1 LKPIILVADERDGPL
16 ATLRD
21 AVSSRY
27 GHAYDV
33 VTASG
38 TSKAFQVLAR
48 LADEGRTVA
57 VAFAYLRQGGID
69 GIKLLGRAR
78 QHHAGVVRLLTIDV
92 GDRAAESSIA
102 RALTLNHIDFYLGMP
117 WASPE
122 EELYP
127 LLAEAVRVWARAH
140 LPRYEKAKIIGDP
153 ASAIV
158 RSLTRRAELMN
169 AAYGVHSPDSPEGG
183 ALIRAHGLRP
193 DDVPVAVL
201 YDGRVVHDPSPLRVA
216 LALGAPTL
224 PDGSPTHDVAVVGAG
239 PAGLAA
245 GMYAASE
252 GLGVLLLES
261 ATPGGQA
268 GSSGMIRNYLGFPW
282 GVAGADLADR
292 GMRQAVHFG
301 ARFAVAPPARSLR
314 TDGEERVIGLEDG
327 REVRARTVVLAT
339 GVTYRR
345 LEAPGVER
353 LVGKGVFY
361 GAGTAEARAMG
372 DARPCIVGA
381 GNSAGQL
388 AAVLLQAGARVTLL
402 VRGDSLAKSMSAY
415 LIDELEAEGRFA
427 VLTNS
432 VVAEVLG
439 ESHVEGVT
447 IRDRATGE
455 IQKLATD
462 ALFVMIGADPHTEWL
477 GSVARDGRGF
487 VLTGPDLLDEGR
499 PPPAWPHARPPLVLE
514 TSMPGVFAAGDIRH
528 GSIKRV
534 AGAAGEGAASVLLI
548 RQYLGR

>member
-1 LKPIILVADERDGPL
+1 LKPIILVADERDGPR
-16 ATLRD
+16 ATLRS
-21 AVSSRY
+21 AVSARY

-38 TSKAFQVLAR
+38 TSEAREVLAR
-48 LADEGRTVA
+48 LADEGRSVA
-57 VAFAYLRQGGID
+57 VAIAYLRQGGID
-69 GIKLLGRAR
+69 GIELLGGAR
-78 QHHAGVVRLLTIDV
+78 QHHPDAVRLLTIDV
-92 GDRAAESSIA
+92 GDRAAERSIA
-102 RALTLNHIDFYLGMP
+102 RALTLNHLDFYLGVP

-127 LLAEAVRVWARAH
+127 VLAEAVRAWARAN

-169 AAYGVHSPDSPEGG
+169 VAYGVYPPDSAEGA

-201 YDGRVVHDPSPLRVA
+201 HDGRVVHDPSPLRVA

-224 PDGSPTHDVAVVGAG
+224 PAESPTYDVVVVGAG

-252 GLGVLLLES
+252 GFVLMLES

-301 ARFAVAPPARSLR
+301 GRFAITPPARGLR
-314 TDGEERVIGLEDG
+314 TDGDERVIALGDG
-327 REVRARTVVLAT
+327 RDVRARTVVLAT

-345 LEAPGVER
+345 LDAPGVER

-372 DARPCIVGA
+372 DARACIVGA

-388 AAVLLQAGARVTLL
+388 AGALAQGGARVTLL
-402 VRGDSLAKSMSAY
+402 VRGDSLSKSMSAY
-415 LIDELEAEGRFA
+415 LIAELEAEERFA
-427 VLTNS
+427 ALTNS
-432 VVAEVLG
+432 VVAEALG
-439 ESHVEGVT
+439 ESNLEAVA
-447 IRDRATGE
+447 IRDRATDE
-455 IQKLATD
+455 IRELPTD
-462 ALFVMIGADPHTEWL
+462 ALFVMIGADPHTGWL
-477 GSVARDGRGF
+477 GSVARDERGF
-487 VLTGPDLLDEGR
+487 VLTGPDLLSDGR
-499 PPPAWPHARPPLVLE
+499 PPPGWPHARPPLVLE
-514 TSMPGVFAAGDIRH
+514 TSVPGVFAAGDVRH

-548 RQYLGR
+548 RQYLER